1 MYWKSEMSKIHLCNN
16 YKIGYVYTH
25 QKKLFRT
32 FLPRK
37 RRDRIILVVAIVVV
51 EVYESLG
58 YKMCG
63 WVGGMIRE
71 RFNSPPLSLILH
83 LVDSCPLC

>member
-1 MYWKSEMSKIHLCNN
+1 MSKIYLCNN
-16 YKIGYVYTH
+16 YKIGYVYPS
-25 QKKLFRT
+25 KVVST

-63 WVGGMIRE
+63 WVG
-71 RFNSPPLSLILH
+71 
-83 LVDSCPLC
+83 

>member
-1 MYWKSEMSKIHLCNN
+1 MSKIHLCNN
-16 YKIGYVYTH
+16 CKIGYVYPS
-25 QKKLFRT
+25 KKLFRT

-63 WVGGMIRE
+63 WVG
-71 RFNSPPLSLILH
+71 
-83 LVDSCPLC
+83 